1 MVIVETL
8 DKLTTQIEALYVKQ
22 KLVYPE
28 CKIGSDKSHRAIRK
42 MISLCQDLYNQVELG
57 LELLGAQVAWGEPTV
72 DERLTDC
79 KFFTKLISD
88 LMGTY
93 SGELICF
100 EVEQI
105 EYSSGDCEFEYKRA
119 GRAKGGIRS
128 VIQLLSEALGYTP
141 LDLAFAELIA
151 SSYNSFQMTV
161 GAIARLKSRLN
172 WQVMYP
178 DSLSKDSMH
187 LRELMQKNGFDN
199 VWSEFQAGLDNYRQD
214 HLLDSTNRIANTT
227 TLLLGAIAK
236 MYKFKGGQL
245 GAHTLFLEKL
255 GFIHERVRD
264 MISQFWGY
272 LSKFRKGK
280 EPSRNE
286 AMLLLDLAFSI
297 FGFLLPR
304 IDEFK
309 ADDGMIHAARTVTNR
324 IIKMRK
330 EEARRTV

>member
-1 MVIVETL
+1 
-8 DKLTTQIEALYVKQ
+8 
-22 KLVYPE
+22 
-28 CKIGSDKSHRAIRK
+28 
-42 MISLCQDLYNQVELG
+42 
-57 LELLGAQVAWGEPTV
+57 
-72 DERLTDC
+72 
-79 KFFTKLISD
+79 
-88 LMGTY
+88 
-93 SGELICF
+93 
-100 EVEQI
+100 
-105 EYSSGDCEFEYKRA
+105 
-119 GRAKGGIRS
+119 
-128 VIQLLSEALGYTP
+128 
-141 LDLAFAELIA
+141 
-151 SSYNSFQMTV
+151 
-161 GAIARLKSRLN
+161 
-172 WQVMYP
+172 
-178 DSLSKDSMH
+178 MH

-214 HLLDSTNRIANTT
+214 HLLDSTNRLANTT

-236 MYKFKGGQL
+236 KYKFKGGQL

-255 GFIHERVRD
+255 GFIHERVRE

-309 ADDGMIHAARTVTNR
+309 ADDDMIQKARTATNR

-330 EEARRTV
+330 EEEARRTVLTDTKS